1 MVISCDHAGSYSQVT
16 AKLNSEAQVLLLFQ
30 SATLKSYD
38 LLNVL
43 LLVFQ
48 NWDKLDFLRN
58 SMGYKKAIV
67 DERAGNFMKKKF
79 KKNLIFLYPFG
90 NFSLVFHLSGGY
102 CLETDDRTKR
112 SSAWWGPRCVV
123 QNCTLISP
131 PPSTTPC
138 KHPLLSDYPFR
149 RSKRHGR
156 KERGRLRIFLKEAR
170 FLKVLNS
177 RSIPF

>member
-67 DERAGNFMKKKF
+67 DERTGNFMKKKF
-79 KKNLIFLYPFG
+79 
-90 NFSLVFHLSGGY
+90 
-102 CLETDDRTKR
+102 
-112 SSAWWGPRCVV
+112 
-123 QNCTLISP
+123 
-131 PPSTTPC
+131 
-138 KHPLLSDYPFR
+138 
-149 RSKRHGR
+149 
-156 KERGRLRIFLKEAR
+156 
-170 FLKVLNS
+170 
-177 RSIPF
+177 